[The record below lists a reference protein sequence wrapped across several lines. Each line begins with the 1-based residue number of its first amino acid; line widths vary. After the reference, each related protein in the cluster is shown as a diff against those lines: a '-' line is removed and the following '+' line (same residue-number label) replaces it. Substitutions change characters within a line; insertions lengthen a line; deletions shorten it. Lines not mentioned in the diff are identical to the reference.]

1 MIAIF
6 VNETVF
12 VSLELRFDLIEHFIN
27 LIDVFD
33 CPDQIGLIIRR
44 IGN

>member
-12 VSLELRFDLIEHFIN
+12 VGLELRFDLIEHFIN
-27 LIDVFD
+27 LVDVFD
-33 CPDQIGLIIRR
+33 CPDQIGLIIRC
-44 IGN
+44 ISD